1 MAVTIKKNIKKVIN
15 FLLTPRGHVKVHI
28 GSIDNAHRLIGKKI
42 LITGGGSGL
51 GLEMAR
57 KFISE
62 GAYVLICGRNEDK
75 LKNVAESLGEK
86 CFYLKHDA
94 SKVEESENLLKQVIA
109 KLGDLDCL
117 VCNAGISLHEGS
129 IENVTIDGYDQQIGI
144 LLRANFF
151 LAQAFVKHYKHGS
164 NSDLLFISSMTGN
177 APAEIPYGIAKAALS
192 SMVSKLNREHY
203 TKGLRVNAIAPGM
216 CPTDLTKSYIDTS
229 DGNMY
234 CYAPSGRYF
243 YPSEIAEVAAWLLC
257 DASRI
262 IGGGKVITCDGGC
275 TNKNIWH

>member
-1 MAVTIKKNIKKVIN
+1 M
-15 FLLTPRGHVKVHI
+15 
-28 GSIDNAHRLIGKKI
+28 
-42 LITGGGSGL
+42 
-51 GLEMAR
+51 
-57 KFISE
+57 
-62 GAYVLICGRNEDK
+62 
-75 LKNVAESLGEK
+75 
-86 CFYLKHDA
+86 
-94 SKVEESENLLKQVIA
+94 
-109 KLGDLDCL
+109 
-117 VCNAGISLHEGS
+117 
-129 IENVTIDGYDQQIGI
+129 
-144 LLRANFF
+144 
-151 LAQAFVKHYKHGS
+151 
-164 NSDLLFISSMTGN
+164 LLFISSMTGN

-262 IGGGKVITCDGGC
+262 IGGGSHHV
-275 TNKNIWH
+275 